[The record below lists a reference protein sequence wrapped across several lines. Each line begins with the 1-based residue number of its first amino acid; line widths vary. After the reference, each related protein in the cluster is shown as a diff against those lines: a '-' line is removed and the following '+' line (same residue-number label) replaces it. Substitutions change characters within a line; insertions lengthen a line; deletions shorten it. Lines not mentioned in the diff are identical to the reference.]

1 MRIAVVEDDDGVGEA
16 LVDALAGVGHSPVR
30 MRRGADLL
38 ERHQHRRSIQDRVRE
53 FLYVIQSIL
62 H

>member
-16 LVDALAGVGHSPVR
+16 LVDALAEVGHSPVR

-38 ERHQHRRSIQDRVRE
+38 
-53 FLYVIQSIL
+53 L
-62 H
+62 